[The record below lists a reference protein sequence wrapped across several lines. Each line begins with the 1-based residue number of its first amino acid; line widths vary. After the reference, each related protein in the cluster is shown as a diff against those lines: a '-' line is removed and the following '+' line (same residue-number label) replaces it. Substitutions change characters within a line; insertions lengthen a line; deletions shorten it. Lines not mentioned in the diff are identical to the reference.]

1 MKSWCNRGVA
11 LKALG
16 RLDEAVASYD
26 KALALD
32 PHDVKTWFNKANAFA
47 AQERYQDALVC
58 FQQAQEL
65 DTRNGQFRRAMPETF
80 ENRRRSSWSVG
91 SKRGWRTGVFFKRRR
106 LGEYG
111 QARRSGFMLETGLG
125 LDPKNAAAWFNMG
138 HSIGFLGRHQD
149 VVKCC
154 DRALKINPHFPPLW
168 ILKGLGLLSMERFR
182 DAMDCFQQAEKLGD
196 ASAAGHMA
204 RCRTAHA
211 EWYFRLGSQY
221 QQEGNNTEAINC
233 TRRVS
238 PKPGRQCNHL
248 EQQRRGFVCVETWAG
263 GCRLF
268 DRAIAL
274 DPRNASAWNN
284 KGCALLAIG
293 KQSEAMACLQEA
305 KRLRT

>member
-1 MKSWCNRGVA
+1 M
-11 LKALG
+11 
-16 RLDEAVASYD
+16 DEAIASYD

-32 PHDVKTWFNKANAFA
+32 PRDVKTWFNKANAFA

-58 FQQAQEL
+58 FQQAQKL
-65 DTRNGQFRRAMPETF
+65 GHPDATR
-80 ENRRRSSWSVG
+80 SVEQC
-91 SKRGWRTGVFFKRRR
+91 RR
-106 LGEYG
+106 LLQTDEHHLGSSAATTNGAQEYFSKAADLAKMG
-111 QARRSGFMLETGLG
+111 QHAEAVSCYETGLR

-138 HSIGFLGRHQD
+138 HSIGFLGRHND

-154 DRALKINPHFPPLW
+154 DRALEIHPVFSPLW

-204 RCRTAHA
+204 RCRMAHA

-221 QQEGNNTEAINC
+221 QQEGNNAQAINC
-233 TRRVS
+233 YEKGLALNPVGNAIIWS
-238 PKPGRQCNHL
+238 NKGAAL
-248 EQQRRGFVCVETWAG
+248 LALKRGQEAVVC
-263 GCRLF
+263 F

-274 DPRNASAWNN
+274 DPRDASAWNN

-293 KQSEAMACLQEA
+293 KQSEGYACLQEA